1 MVLIKAFVK
10 NLHCFI
16 KNVIRCH
23 LLQIQIFALHLR
35 FGYISGVTLEIDT
48 LDTNVVVVGLGYVGL
63 TLSAHLSSVGFRVHG
78 IEIRESVLE
87 LLRERKSFFW
97 EPNLNEVI
105 SRTISSGAFSFSK
118 NISQSKEGR
127 VFIIT
132 VGTPLDING
141 NANLALIINASKQ
154 VAEVLNEGDLVI
166 LRSTVKLGT
175 TDEIVRK
182 ILSKKQLN
190 FDLAFCPERTLEGSA
205 LQELGNLP
213 QIIGANT
220 LQARERVAK
229 FFGHSTSSVITV
241 SSTKTAEMIKLVD
254 NMQRDAHFAISNE
267 IAAMCNDSEIRARE
281 VINSG
286 KIGYPRTN
294 LPTPGPVGGP
304 CLEKDSYIL
313 AESFSHTLE
322 LGQVALSARKANEN
336 VIHSGANFISEFLR
350 TKFDTE
356 LIKIAVLGLAFK
368 GKPETDDL
376 RGSPSIT
383 LLEILSDKFPS
394 ADILCWDPMITNLGE
409 SKVPWNLASS
419 LDKAVKGANAV
430 VIVNNHPKLDGLDIF
445 YLSSIMK
452 KNSLIYDFWD
462 RYSNASLDDSHST
475 YRGWGNHKS
484 NDIEGISTI

>member
-1 MVLIKAFVK
+1 M
-10 NLHCFI
+10 
-16 KNVIRCH
+16 
-23 LLQIQIFALHLR
+23 
-35 FGYISGVTLEIDT
+35 TLEIDT
-48 LDTNVVVVGLGYVGL
+48 VDTNVVVVGLGYVGL

-87 LLRERKSFFW
+87 LLREKKSFFW
-97 EPNLNEVI
+97 EPNLNEVL
-105 SRTISSGAFSFSK
+105 SRTISSGAFSFSE

-132 VGTPLDING
+132 VGTPLDIEG
-141 NANLALIINASKQ
+141 KANLAPIINASSQ

-175 TDEIVRK
+175 TDKIVRQ
-182 ILSKKQLN
+182 ILSNKQVN

-220 LQARERVAK
+220 LQARERAAK
-229 FFGHSTSSVITV
+229 FFGHSTSSVIIV
-241 SSTKTAEMIKLVD
+241 SNTKTAEMIKLVD

-267 IAAMCNDSEIRARE
+267 IAEMCNESEIRAKD

-286 KIGYPRTN
+286 KLGYPRTN

-322 LGQVALSARKANEN
+322 LGQVALSARKVNEN
-336 VIHSGANFISEFLR
+336 VILSGANFISNFLK
-350 TKFDTE
+350 TKFDE
-356 LIKIAVLGLAFK
+356 EPIKIAVLGLAFK

-383 LLEILSDKFPS
+383 LLAILRAKFPDSEILG
-394 ADILCWDPMITNLGE
+394 WDPMITNLGGN
-409 SKVPWNLASS
+409 KVQWKLASD
-419 LDKAVKGANAV
+419 LDGAVSGANAV
-430 VIVNNHPKLDGLDIF
+430 VIVNNHPKLDGLDIY

-452 KNSLIYDFWD
+452 KNSIIYDFWD
-462 RYSNASLDDSHST
+462 RYSNADLYNSHST
-475 YRGWGNHKS
+475 YSGWGNHKS
-484 NDIEGISTI
+484 SDFEGNS

>member
-1 MVLIKAFVK
+1 M
-10 NLHCFI
+10 
-16 KNVIRCH
+16 
-23 LLQIQIFALHLR
+23 FALRMR
-35 FGYISGVTLEIDT
+35 FGYISWVTLEVDSM
-48 LDTNVVVVGLGYVGL
+48 DTNVVVVGLGYVGL

-78 IEIRESVLE
+78 VEIRQSVLE
-87 LLRERKSFFW
+87 SLQEKKSFFW

-105 SRTISSGAFSFSK
+105 SKTILSGAFSFSE
-118 NISQSKEGR
+118 NMPPSKEVR

-141 NANLALIINASKQ
+141 NTNLAPIISASKQ

-175 TDEIVRK
+175 TDEIVAQ
-182 ILSKKQLN
+182 ILSKKQVR

-220 LQARERVAK
+220 LRVRQRAAK

-241 SSTKTAEMIKLVD
+241 SNTKTAEMIKLVD

-267 IAAMCNDSEIRARE
+267 IAAMCNDLEIRAVE
-281 VINSG
+281 VINFG
-286 KIGYPRTN
+286 KLGYPRTN

-313 AESFSHTLE
+313 AESFSHTPE
-322 LGQVALSARKANEN
+322 LGQVTLSTRKANEN
-336 VIHSGANFISEFLR
+336 VILAGANFISDFLI
-350 TKFDTE
+350 TKFNE
-356 LIKIAVLGLAFK
+356 KSIKIAVLGLAFK

-383 LLEILSDKFPS
+383 LLEILSEKFPS
-394 ADILCWDPMITNLGE
+394 ADIFCWDPMVTNLGE
-409 SKVPWNLASS
+409 DKVSWNLASS
-419 LDKAVKGANAV
+419 LDNAAIGANAV
-430 VIVNNHPKLDGLDIF
+430 VIVNNHPKFDGLDIF

-462 RYSNASLDDSHST
+462 RYSNSILDGSHST

-484 NDIEGISTI
+484 NDFEGNSLI